1 MKSWMDAIQSKAF
14 YNRETVTVV
23 NISSVEG
30 HWTHTVSQLIGFCP
44 VPVCYYG
51 WDGACPH
58 LWLGVGLACL
68 SWVPLKTSLPIFGCA
83 WSAWDRIFCPLLLKL
98 ATSMEP
104 IGELCAEANN
114 KSRFTLVRGTG
125 LFEWVKQTHGTY
137 LNQLNKFWVCL
148 ISCLIM
154 SFLKCA
160 PFFKIKENIQFI
172 LFIIKENN
180 KFILLPEKFLDSN
193 NHLMS

>member
-44 VPVCYYG
+44 VPVCYQRTETEVALIFD
-51 WDGACPH
+51 WPLD
-58 LWLGVGLACL
+58 LLVR
-68 SWVPLKTSLPIFGCA
+68 VPLKTSLPIFGCA
-83 WSAWDRIFCPLLLKL
+83 WSAWNRIFCPLLLKL

-114 KSRFTLVRGTG
+114 KKSIHFGQRHWTIWVSQADTWD
-125 LFEWVKQTHGTY
+125 LFESVKQ
-137 LNQLNKFWVCL
+137 
-148 ISCLIM
+148 
-154 SFLKCA
+154 
-160 PFFKIKENIQFI
+160 I
-172 LFIIKENN
+172 LSVF
-180 KFILLPEKFLDSN
+180 D
-193 NHLMS
+193 

>member
-51 WDGACPH
+51 WDGGCPH

-83 WSAWDRIFCPLLLKL
+83 WSAWNRIFCPLLLKL

-104 IGELCAEANN
+104 IGELCAETNN
-114 KSRFTLVRGTG
+114 KKSIHFGQRHWTIWVSQADTWD
-125 LFEWVKQTHGTY
+125 LFESVKQ
-137 LNQLNKFWVCL
+137 
-148 ISCLIM
+148 
-154 SFLKCA
+154 
-160 PFFKIKENIQFI
+160 I
-172 LFIIKENN
+172 LSLF
-180 KFILLPEKFLDSN
+180 D
-193 NHLMS
+193 